1 MVRLSR
7 VASILCGAMVVS
19 LAGTVWLAHAAV
31 RRADVIP
38 YVADGGVFGCAVRLV
53 PTPAGKA
60 RS

>member
-38 YVADGGVFGCAVRLV
+38 YVADGGVFD
-53 PTPAGKA
+53 KIYKN
-60 RS
+60 